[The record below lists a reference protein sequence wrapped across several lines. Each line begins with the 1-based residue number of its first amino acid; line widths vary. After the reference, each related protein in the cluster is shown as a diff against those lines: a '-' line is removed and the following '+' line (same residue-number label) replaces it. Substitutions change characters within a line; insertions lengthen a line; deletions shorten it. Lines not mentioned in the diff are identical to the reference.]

1 MKMKLCKS
9 LISLCAA
16 ICLLLLCACA
26 ASGEAETK
34 QAAPAALEAVQA
46 VDAAQIESIAYTRY
60 TEGGALSG
68 SVTNAET
75 IQEIFR
81 RLSVIALGAESQ
93 VWTSDDGLYLT
104 VAAGGEEFSLYFE
117 GGNLVIGS
125 KQYTAENLGPLKRC
139 IDQLLSSEAEETN
152 APAAQDSPYRYWTY
166 YNGYAYSNG
175 NGQLRYWIEF
185 RDEFYLHC
193 LFRSG
198 EPGYYEQVYTLYP
211 DWEASPAQQL
221 TICTVEDANGN
232 DLSDRFES
240 LDFLFSSEDVV
251 LMQVKR
257 NEQTL
262 AGGEDENLLT
272 GEYTLKPREAKTP
285 EQLCVLAREHYGESC
300 GFYPPEA
307 ELMDNG
313 DGTYT
318 IHLFEIVDL
327 GEGQT
332 HTATSAWY
340 TVDAYGVGIDEITG
354 KTVELTH

>member
-1 MKMKLCKS
+1 MKLRIF
-9 LISLCAA
+9 LTALAA
-16 ICLLLLCACA
+16 CLLLSTCAVGGTAETNHSEPMA
-26 ASGEAETK
+26 ASN
-34 QAAPAALEAVQA
+34 LEAVQA
-46 VDAAQIESIAYTRY
+46 IASEEIQSIAYTRY

-75 IQEIFR
+75 IREICR
-81 RLSVIALGAESQ
+81 RLSVIALGEESN
-93 VWTSDDGLYLT
+93 VGTSDDGLYLT
-104 VAAGGEEFSLYFE
+104 VAANGEEFSLCFE

-125 KQYTAENLGPLKRC
+125 KQYTVENLGPLKRC
-139 IDQLLSSEAEETN
+139 IDQLLSSEAEETT

-198 EPGYYEQVYTLYP
+198 EPEYYEQVYTLYP

-221 TICTVEDANGN
+221 TIRTVKDANGN

-240 LDFLFSSEDVV
+240 LVFLFSSEDIV
-251 LMQVKR
+251 LMQVRR

-262 AGGEDENLLT
+262 AGGAEENLLT

-285 EQLCVLAREHYGESC
+285 EQLCVLAREHYEKTC

-307 ELMDNG
+307 ELMDYG
-313 DGTYT
+313 DGKYT

-327 GEGQT
+327 GEGEI

-354 KTVELTH
+354 KTVELTR